1 MKVNILLSSNF
12 FNDHCSYSF
21 VFPILRSLNLINDG
35 GAEIKFF
42 YSYKKN
48 IFDGDILIIDSRFS
62 GKQENTLQFI
72 DNLQKNKTKEL
83 KIIFADTADNSG
95 QIKTDFLS
103 FVDIYW
109 KGQILKNKNE
119 YMNLHYGGRLFTHY
133 YNKTYKIKDVNEQCS
148 DPIKDKKLLKKIK
161 VCWNMG
167 LCDHGTYSH
176 IKQKLFSIF
185 RSSIFISNTNSF
197 LYADYH
203 KKYNLSCRIET
214 NYGRQTV
221 EFQRKRIKILLKKYT
236 NTYKISRFKYLN
248 EMKKSKC
255 VISPFGWGELCPR
268 DFETFLNGGILI
280 KPKMD
285 FFETWPN
292 WYVSKE
298 NTSNKKLHTYLSF
311 KWDLSNLENIIHSVI
326 KKYQDLKYIA
336 KQGQEVY
343 MLYTKGENSKEIFAK
358 RFLKLIKN

>member
-21 VFPILRSLNLINDG
+21 VFPILRSLNLIKDG

-95 QIKTDFLS
+95 QIKTEFLS
-103 FVDIYW
+103 FVDTYW

-119 YMNLHYGGRLFTHY
+119 YMRPHYGGRFFTDY
-133 YNKTYKIKDVNEQCS
+133 YNKKNKIKDKNKQFS
-148 DPIKDKKLLKKIK
+148 QPIKDKRLLKKIK

-167 LCDHGTYSH
+167 LCDHGKYSH
-176 IKQKLFSIF
+176 IKQKMFSIF
-185 RSSIFISNTNSF
+185 KSRIFISNSKSSCNN
-197 LYADYH
+197 YNNR
-203 KKYNLSCRIET
+203 KNNLSCRIGDKYERET
-214 NYGRQTV
+214 VQ
-221 EFQRKRIKILLKKYT
+221 FQRKKIKILIQEHT
-236 NTYKISRFKYLN
+236 DTYKIDRFKYLN
-248 EMKKSKC
+248 EMQNSKC

-268 DFETFLNGGILI
+268 DFETFLCGGILI
-280 KPKMD
+280 KPDMS
-285 FFETWPN
+285 FFDTWPN
-292 WYVSKE
+292 WYISKKDVD
-298 NTSNKKLHTYLSF
+298 NTDFHTYLSF
-311 KWDLSNLENIIHSVI
+311 KWDLSDLEKIFQSVI
-326 KKYQDLKYIA
+326 KKYAKFKHIA
-336 KQGQEVY
+336 KQGQKTY
-343 MLYTKGENSKEIFAK
+343 MMYTKGESSKIIFAK
-358 RFLKLIKN
+358 RFLELIKN

>member
-21 VFPILRSLNLINDG
+21 VFPILRSLNLIKDG

-95 QIKTDFLS
+95 QIKTEFLS
-103 FVDIYW
+103 FVDTYW

-119 YMNLHYGGRLFTHY
+119 YMRPHYGGRFFTDY
-133 YNKTYKIKDVNEQCS
+133 YNKKNKIKDKNKQFS
-148 DPIKDKKLLKKIK
+148 QPIKDKRLLKKIK

-167 LCDHGTYSH
+167 LCDHGKYSH
-176 IKQKLFSIF
+176 IKQKMFSIF
-185 RSSIFISNTNSF
+185 KSRIFISNSKSYCNS
-197 LYADYH
+197 YDNR
-203 KKYNLSCRIET
+203 KNNLSCRIGDKYERET
-214 NYGRQTV
+214 VQ
-221 EFQRKRIKILLKKYT
+221 FQRKKIKILIQEHT
-236 NTYKISRFKYLN
+236 DTYKIDRFKYLN
-248 EMKKSKC
+248 EMQNSKC

-268 DFETFLNGGILI
+268 DFEIFLCGGILI
-280 KPKMD
+280 KPDMS
-285 FFETWPN
+285 FFDTWPN
-292 WYVSKE
+292 WYISKKDVH
-298 NTSNKKLHTYLSF
+298 NTDFHTYLSF
-311 KWDLSNLENIIHSVI
+311 KWDLSDLEKIFQSVI
-326 KKYQDLKYIA
+326 KKYAKFKHIA
-336 KQGQEVY
+336 KQGQKTY
-343 MLYTKGENSKEIFAK
+343 MMYTKGESSKIIFAK
-358 RFLKLIKN
+358 RFLELIKN